1 MAMTKNF
8 SEFNL
13 QVTMV
18 AGAAGTTNIAVSGI
32 ATEDQIVSVWHVSTA
47 ASVATIADIT
57 SEVSITSA
65 GNIQL
70 STTDTTNDQLIV
82 FWVDRS
88 L

>member
-1 MAMTKNF
+1 MAMTKSF
-8 SEFNL
+8 RDFNL
-13 QVTMV
+13 QITMV
-18 AGAAGTTNIAVSGI
+18 AGAAADTDIAVSGI

-57 SEVSITSA
+57 SEVSITAA
-65 GNIQL
+65 GVIQL
-70 STTDTTNDQLIV
+70 STTDTSNDQLQV